1 MDYLPGLAPLA
12 DDAAPPAPAAAGPAA
27 VTAVPDLSGQLPPD
41 WRDALPPELLAEVF
55 PPLQEFLAAE
65 CRAHAV
71 FPPPDRLF
79 SAFRLTPFRAV
90 RAVILG
96 QDPYHDDGQAHG
108 LAFSVLPG
116 VPPPPSLRNIFKER
130 QADLGL
136 PPPAAGCLDAWAR
149 QGVLL
154 LNTVLTVRAHAAGS
168 HQGRGWERFTDG
180 VIRALNA
187 RSEPVVFVLWGGP
200 AQKKLALIDAAR
212 HPVLTAPHPSPLSA
226 HRGFLGSRPFSGVNA
241 RLAALG
247 RPPVD
252 WQLPA

>member
-1 MDYLPGLAPLA
+1 MDYLPGLTPLA
-12 DDAAPPAPAAAGPAA
+12 DDTPPPAPSAAWPAAA
-27 VTAVPDLSGQLPPD
+27 VRMPDLAGQLPPD
-41 WRDALPPELLAEVF
+41 WRAALPPTVLTELF
-55 PPLQEFLAAE
+55 PPLQAFLERE
-65 CRAHAV
+65 CREQSV

-79 SAFRLTPFRAV
+79 SAFRLTPFHKV

-154 LNTVLTVRAHAAGS
+154 LNTVLTVQAHAAGS
-168 HQGRGWERFTDG
+168 HQKRGWEPFTNA
-180 VIRALNA
+180 VIQALNA
-187 RSEPVVFVLWGGP
+187 RPAPVVFVLWGGP
-200 AQKKLALIDAAR
+200 AQRKLALIDSVR

-226 HRGFLGSRPFSGVNA
+226 HRGFLGSRPFSSINA
-241 RLAALG
+241 RLATLG
-247 RPPVD
+247 QPPID
-252 WQLPA
+252 WRLP